1 MVNKNTIIAIILI
14 MVAITLIG
22 LGIII
27 AIKDLKPTNT
37 SNSDSIE
44 RLYIIEANNAFGVMS
59 ANGKTIANPQ
69 FTKVARVNNILYLK
83 AENISY
89 LYNLLT
95 GETITLDGVE
105 NDFIYIKSADGF
117 LDKYILQY
125 GASESDAIYRLVDAT
140 GKKATEKDFA
150 SINAVYS
157 FLEITPPDKFVA
169 KDVSDTS
176 LNKADVLQAL
186 TYPTKEGKSQYII
199 KSSNSGSTKYGI
211 VDEDNMQIIEATF
224 DKIEQI
230 KDSNKACMA
239 VKDDLNYIILDN
251 GTSIETEEGF
261 EFEYNDEG
269 YVIQKRGTTGNKIYN
284 LNGDVIIDKIFTYPT
299 TLVTLNGANA
309 DFLLIQDTKTGLWNM
324 YNMDTAEK
332 LDVEFSN
339 IITDYLNEKDPNV
352 INTTFMYKNTTSLVG
367 VDLSN
372 FETFNISIPYTVV
385 APLESGLKMDIA
397 DRPQV
402 QTNQ

>member
-22 LGIII
+22 LGIVI

-37 SNSDSIE
+37 GNNDSIE
-44 RLYIIEANNAFGVMS
+44 RLYIIEANGALGVMNAS
-59 ANGKTIANPQ
+59 GKTIANPQ
-69 FTKVARVNNILYLK
+69 FTKVVRINNMLYLK

-89 LYNLLT
+89 LYNLIN

-105 NDFIYIKSADGF
+105 NDFIYIKDSDGF
-117 LDKYILQY
+117 IDKYILQY
-125 GASESDAIYRLVDAT
+125 GASESDAIYRLIDAT
-140 GKKATEKDFA
+140 GKKSTEKDFA

-157 FLEITPPDKFVA
+157 FLEIPSPDTFVA
-169 KDVSDTS
+169 KDVADTS
-176 LNKADVLQAL
+176 LNKADVVQTL

-199 KSSNSGSTKYGI
+199 KSNNSGNTKYGI
-211 VDEDNMQIIEATF
+211 VDEDNIQIVETTF

-239 VKDDLNYIILDN
+239 VKDDLNYVILDN

-261 EFEYNDEG
+261 EFEYSDEG

-309 DFLLIQDTKTGLWNM
+309 DYLLMQDTKTGLWNM
-324 YNMDTAEK
+324 YNMDTAQK
-332 LDVEFSN
+332 LDAEFSN
-339 IITDYLNEKDPNV
+339 LVTDYFEKKDPNI
-352 INTTFMYKNTTSLVG
+352 INTSFMYKSNTSLVG

-397 DRPQV
+397 DRPQTE
-402 QTNQ
+402 TNQ